1 MYIFLP
7 FSFLFG
13 ACVGSF
19 LNVLIIRLPADES
32 IWRKNSHCTSCNN
45 PIAVY
50 DNIPILSYLLL
61 GGKCRKCGAKFS
73 SQYFWV
79 ELLTAICFAIT
90 FYFRCDLFVSSFM
103 KGDYP
108 SWEIVRLTIIPWL
121 ADVSLI
127 SILIAMTWID
137 AIHMIIPLELS
148 ISGFIIGLVL
158 TTFICPELRNVTTI
172 PAALI
177 QAGKAAALGG
187 GLLWTVRWAGT
198 KVFKREAMGMGDV
211 HLIIMLAMFLNWP
224 AILLTIFLSAF
235 AGSIGGTIAKLLQR
249 QTNWGFEIPYGPYIA
264 VGAIVAYF
272 WGSKIILWY
281 FSFFKFE

>member
-1 MYIFLP
+1 MLIFLP
-7 FSFLFG
+7 FAFWFG

-19 LNVLIIRLPADES
+19 LNVLIIRLPAEES
-32 IWRKNSHCTSCNN
+32 IWRKNSHCTTCNN
-45 PIAVY
+45 PIEFY

-61 GGKCRKCGAKFS
+61 GGKCRKCGAEFS

-90 FYFRCDLFVSSFM
+90 FYFRCDIFVSSFM

-121 ADVSLI
+121 ADISLI
-127 SILIAMTWID
+127 SVLIAITWID

-148 ISGFIIGLVL
+148 ISGFILGLVL
-158 TTFICPELRNVTTI
+158 TTILCPELRNVSTI
-172 PAALI
+172 PAAMI
-177 QAGKAAALGG
+177 QAGEAVAIGG

-235 AGSIGGTIAKLLQR
+235 AGSIGGTIAKLIQKK
-249 QTNWGFEIPYGPYIA
+249 TNWRFEIPYGPYIA
-264 VGAIVAYF
+264 AGAIVAYF
-272 WGSKIILWY
+272 AGPGIIAWY
-281 FSFFKFE
+281 LSFYQT